1 MNDKR
6 IEQIL
11 EIEKQALAIYTEA
24 VNEAEQLPIL
34 AEKEAQTL
42 IEKARQDA
50 EEEARQI
57 IAKAK
62 CEEEC
67 AQILAE
73 AEKKVKRTES
83 LAASN
88 FDHAVSYVLYR
99 VIGRE

>member
-11 EIEKQALAIYTEA
+11 EIEKQAQAIYAEA
-24 VNEAEQLPIL
+24 VNEAEQIPIQ
-34 AEKEAQTL
+34 AEKDAQAL
-42 IEKARQDA
+42 IEKARLEA

-57 IAKAK
+57 VAKAK

-67 AQILAE
+67 DDILAE
-73 AEKKVKRTES
+73 AEKSVKRTET

-88 FDHAVSYVLYR
+88 FDHAVAYVLNR
-99 VIGRE
+99 VIGKE

>member
-1 MNDKR
+1 LNDKR

-11 EIEKQALAIYTEA
+11 EIEKQAQAIYDQA
-24 VNEAEQLPIL
+24 VNEAEQLPVQ
-34 AEKEAQTL
+34 AEKEAQAL

-57 IAKAK
+57 ISKAK

-73 AEKKVKRTES
+73 AEKKVKRTET

-88 FDHAVSYVLYR
+88 FDHAVSYVLNR